1 MNENFLLQA
10 QPNCLLVKKPSEMA
24 SGIHHIAINVDNVED
39 AVDFYS
45 RYFSLR
51 QVTKPNDRAGAWLQ
65 ANDGRQIHLR
75 QATVPEDNG
84 QHLAL
89 LVDDIN
95 ETYKMLTDAGIAVTS
110 PEPIGSS
117 LQSFLHDPAGNRI
130 EIHQCA

>member
-1 MNENFLLQA
+1 MNENFLHQA
-10 QPNCLLVKKPSEMA
+10 QPNCLLVKKPSEMT

-51 QVTKPNDRAGAWLQ
+51 QVTKPNDKAGAWLQ

-89 LVDDIN
+89 LVDDIK

-110 PEPIGSS
+110 PKPIGSS

>member
-1 MNENFLLQA
+1 
-10 QPNCLLVKKPSEMA
+10 MA

-51 QVTKPNDRAGAWLQ
+51 QVIKPNDRAGAWLQ

-110 PEPIGSS
+110 PKPIGSS

-130 EIHQCA
+130 EIHQCE

>member
-10 QPNCLLVKKPSEMA
+10 QPNCLLVKKPSEMT

-89 LVDDIN
+89 LVDDIK

-110 PEPIGSS
+110 PKPIGSS

-130 EIHQCA
+130 EIHQCE

>member
-1 MNENFLLQA
+1 MRLTFILNTFPYDKWLNQTIE
-10 QPNCLLVKKPSEMA
+10 
-24 SGIHHIAINVDNVED
+24 
-39 AVDFYS
+39 
-45 RYFSLR
+45 
-51 QVTKPNDRAGAWLQ
+51 AGAWLQ

-89 LVDDIN
+89 LVDDIK
-95 ETYKMLTDAGIAVTS
+95 ETYKMLTDAGITVTS
-110 PEPIGSS
+110 PNPIGSS

>member
-1 MNENFLLQA
+1 MNENFLHQA
-10 QPNCLLVKKPSEMA
+10 QPNCLLVKKPSEMT

-51 QVTKPNDRAGAWLQ
+51 QVTKPNDKAGAWLQ

-89 LVDDIN
+89 LVDDIE
-95 ETYKMLTDAGIAVTS
+95 ETYKILTDAGITVTS
-110 PEPIGSS
+110 PKPIGSS

>member
-1 MNENFLLQA
+1 MT
-10 QPNCLLVKKPSEMA
+10 

-45 RYFSLR
+45 KYFSLR

-89 LVDDIN
+89 LVDDIK
-95 ETYKMLTDAGIAVTS
+95 ETYKMLTDAGITVTS
-110 PEPIGSS
+110 PKPIGSS

>member
-1 MNENFLLQA
+1 
-10 QPNCLLVKKPSEMA
+10 MA

-51 QVTKPNDRAGAWLQ
+51 QVIKPNDRAGAWLQ

-89 LVDDIN
+89 LVDDIKKHT
-95 ETYKMLTDAGIAVTS
+95 ECLLTL
-110 PEPIGSS
+110 E
-117 LQSFLHDPAGNRI
+117 
-130 EIHQCA
+130 

>member
-10 QPNCLLVKKPSEMA
+10 QPNCLLVKKPSEMT

-89 LVDDIN
+89 LVDDIK
-95 ETYKMLTDAGIAVTS
+95 ETYKMLTDAGITVTS
-110 PEPIGSS
+110 PKPIGSS

>member
-1 MNENFLLQA
+1 MT
-10 QPNCLLVKKPSEMA
+10 
-24 SGIHHIAINVDNVED
+24 SGIHHIAINVDSVED
-39 AVDFYS
+39 AVNFYS
-45 RYFSLR
+45 KYFSLR
-51 QVTKPNDRAGAWLQ
+51 QVAKPNHRAGAWLQ

-89 LVDDIN
+89 LVDDIK

-110 PEPIGSS
+110 PKPIGSS